1 MITCRCIILNVTI
14 HLYQFFSS
22 MSRALFVLFSYIIL
36 HRNWLID
43 CSQGFGGRKVFFV
56 EKVLMKGRSLICL
69 KRTSD
74 MCMCCYLSKKFVV
87 IWNDCLFLLNDVL
100 KLFSITYRFKTLLK
114 KITKCNNLI
123 KFVKGLKE
131 KNIYIMCEVCLI

>member
-1 MITCRCIILNVTI
+1 MYHFKRDNSLIPFFLFIDIQGSFCFVFLYYITQKLT
-14 HLYQFFSS
+14 HW
-22 MSRALFVLFSYIIL
+22 LFT
-36 HRNWLID
+36 
-43 CSQGFGGRKVFFV
+43 GFGWKESVLCGKSFNERKKFDLF
-56 EKVLMKGRSLICL
+56 EKDIRHVCV
-69 KRTSD
+69 
-74 MCMCCYLSKKFVV
+74 CCYLSKKLVV

-131 KNIYIMCEVCLI
+131 KNIYIMCEVCRI